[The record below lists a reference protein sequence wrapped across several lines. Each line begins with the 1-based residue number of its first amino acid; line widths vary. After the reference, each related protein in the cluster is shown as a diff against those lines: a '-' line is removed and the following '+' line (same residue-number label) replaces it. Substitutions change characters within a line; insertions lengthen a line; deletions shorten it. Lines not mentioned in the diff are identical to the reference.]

1 MAAWR
6 DHQGK
11 VVRLFRVVGVFVGL
25 AVSSATGLTTARDL
39 VSRPLEVGTGERLLV
54 VAPHPDDET
63 LGAGGL
69 VQRVLARGG
78 SVLIILV
85 TSGDG
90 YVEAVMHQT
99 GSLRPRPSQFLA
111 YGEHR
116 FREARTAV
124 RDLGDDRL
132 VLDLLGFPDGAL

>member
-1 MAAWR
+1 MSFLGTIPEALKSRAVKTIPGAR
-6 DHQGK
+6 YSA
-11 VVRLFRVVGVFVGL
+11 VRVTMSLLVVGA
-25 AVSSATGLTTARDL
+25 AVAGARAAQPTELTVKR
-39 VSRPLEVGTGERLLV
+39 GERLLV
-54 VAPHPDDET
+54 VAPHSDDET

-78 SVLIILV
+78 SVLIVLV

-90 YVEAVMHQT
+90 YVEAVIHQT

-132 VLDLLGFPDGAL
+132 VLD

>member
-1 MAAWR
+1 
-6 DHQGK
+6 
-11 VVRLFRVVGVFVGL
+11 
-25 AVSSATGLTTARDL
+25 
-39 VSRPLEVGTGERLLV
+39 
-54 VAPHPDDET
+54 

-78 SVLIILV
+78 SVLIALV
-85 TSGDG
+85 TAGDG

-116 FREARTAV
+116 IREARRCPRARRRPARVGSV
-124 RDLGDDRL
+124 RLSRWRAAAAPARLLAADAPGVFCDDGGVRTTL
-132 VLDLLGFPDGAL
+132 SERRAPGGSL

>member
-1 MAAWR
+1 
-6 DHQGK
+6 
-11 VVRLFRVVGVFVGL
+11 
-25 AVSSATGLTTARDL
+25 
-39 VSRPLEVGTGERLLV
+39 
-54 VAPHPDDET
+54 

-78 SVLIILV
+78 SVLIALV
-85 TSGDG
+85 TAGDG

-116 FREARTAV
+116 IREARRCPRARRRPARV
-124 RDLGDDRL
+124 RSVRL
-132 VLDLLGFPDGAL
+132 SRWRAAAAPARLLAADPPVQRLFPPWKVSRQV